1 MKRILLFLTGP
12 QDNRNKVTE
21 KNYYKFPKKFPPTGI
36 KFSKDTYLDPDPQL
50 EKMPDPHP
58 S

>member
-12 QDNRNKVTE
+12 QDNMNKG
-21 KNYYKFPKKFPPTGI
+21 KRKIYLKFPKKFPPTGI
-36 KFSKDTYLDPDPQL
+36 KFSEDTYIDPDPQL